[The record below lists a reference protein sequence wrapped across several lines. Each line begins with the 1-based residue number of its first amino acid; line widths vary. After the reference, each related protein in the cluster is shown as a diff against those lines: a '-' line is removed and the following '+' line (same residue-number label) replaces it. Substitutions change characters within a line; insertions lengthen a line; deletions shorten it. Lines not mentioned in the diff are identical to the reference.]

1 MINRTSNII
10 NRTSGRFLVASVLV
24 LFSACQKVINVKLSP
39 GASKYVVQ
47 GVITDQPGTCSV
59 YITTTKDFSADNT
72 FPGVSGAT
80 VKVESDGTVYTL
92 TETTPGTYTT
102 SAITG
107 TPDKTYNMT
116 AIVDGNTY
124 TASSTMPQPVGMD
137 SMYVSKRALTDKL
150 YATVVYTDPA
160 GIPNYYRWVQY
171 VNGLKEKTIFV
182 SDDQL
187 TDGLTIKGQ
196 LNYNN
201 DTDDPNRDIRIGDT
215 VRLDMICLDS
225 AVYNYW
231 YSLNIE
237 ASGNGSANSPG
248 NPISNI
254 KGGCLGYFSAQ
265 TVRTK
270 TLIVQK

>member
-1 MINRTSNII
+1 MI
-10 NRTSGRFLVASVLV
+10 NRTSGRILAASVLVLFTSVLV

-59 YITTTKDFSADNT
+59 SITTTKDFSADNT

-80 VKVESDGTVYTL
+80 VKVENDGTVYTL

-102 SAITG
+102 NALTG
-107 TPDKTYNMT
+107 TPGKTYNMT

-124 TASSTMPQPVGMD
+124 TASSTMPQPVGLD
-137 SMYVSKRALTDKL
+137 SMYVSKRALSNKL
-150 YATVVYTDPA
+150 YVTVVYTDPA

-171 VNGLKEKTIFV
+171 INGLKEKTIFV
-182 SDDQL
+182 SDDEL
-187 TDGLTIKGQ
+187 TDGLTLKGQ

-201 DTDDPNRDIRIGDT
+201 DTNDPKRDIKIGDT

-225 AVYNYW
+225 AVYKYW
-231 YSLNIE
+231 YSLNTE

-254 KGGCLGYFSAQ
+254 NGGCLGYFSAQ
-265 TVRTK
+265 TVRSK
-270 TLIVQK
+270 TLIVHK